1 MSLDER
7 KALAWHETLEIHEL
21 VASQANGLMRLK
33 MSIKKINDP
42 QLRSIYQNAIK
53 NMEMNL
59 QELIQFYP
67 SAPVPPQREDHADR
81 QTSALHAGELLGL
94 SKALVRNY
102 ALAITETATP
112 VLRKT
117 LTNHLLKA
125 IKGHEAIFNYM
136 YSKGLYPAYDLERLL
151 RNDLQNAQRAL
162 SMRYE

>member
-1 MSLDER
+1 MSLDDR
-7 KALAWHETLEIHEL
+7 RTLGWHETLEIHEL
-21 VASQANGLMRLK
+21 VASQTNALMRLK
-33 MSIKKINDP
+33 MSIKKIKDS
-42 QLRSIYQNAIK
+42 QLRNVYHSAIQ

-67 SAPVPPQREDHADR
+67 SAPVPPQREDNADR
-81 QTSALHAGELLGL
+81 EPPALQAGELLGL

-117 LTNHLLKA
+117 LTNHLLRA

-151 RNDLQNAQRAL
+151 KNDLQNAQRAL